1 MIDSVKPLTQRER
14 IDAMVDR
21 VAAHLSLSTVAVPE
35 ELAAPKAKLR
45 LVDAKHWNWEG
56 KGLRKLFAMH
66 TSMRVPPI
74 EQINFI
80 LYPAAG
86 IDAPIFLF
94 FCMITGRKLI
104 GHINVNSLA
113 WDEESQRKWVMPLQ
127 EAVSK
132 YPPFES
138 KDRYPEWMKKWR
150 TAGGV
155 YGMFMKDRVEDFS
168 ACMFDYLERYLDE
181 LAICETISNQDRLDA
196 LAASHDQFVDDIR
209 TQDKAQGIMA
219 KMIGKDTARRI
230 FYEVTT

>member
-1 MIDSVKPLTQRER
+1 MTQTASPLTQRER
-14 IDAMVDR
+14 IDAMVNR
-21 VAAHLSLSTVAVPE
+21 VQAHVPLASVPVPA
-35 ELAAPKAKLR
+35 ELAEPKAKLR
-45 LVDAKHWNWEG
+45 LVNAKHWNWEG
-56 KGLRKLFAMH
+56 EGLRKLFAMH

-80 LYPAAG
+80 LYPAPT

-94 FCMITGRKLI
+94 FCMVTGRKLI

-113 WDEESQRKWVMPLQ
+113 WNEETKRRWVAPLAQ
-127 EAVSK
+127 SVSE

-150 TAGGV
+150 TGAGV
-155 YGMFMKDRVEDFS
+155 YGMFMKDRVEDLS
-168 ACMFDYLERYLDE
+168 ACMFDYLEVYLR
-181 LAICETISNQDRLDA
+181 Q
-196 LAASHDQFVDDIR
+196 LAACEPISDAVRLAELKDSHDQFVDDIR

-219 KMIGKDTARRI
+219 KMIGKETARRI